1 MSSSGGPA
9 SGISIRLQSVTK
21 ELLEIQ
27 DLLISENEVDP
38 NILTDF
44 RNAVNRIRNTAWAVE
59 LQLKSKSAQTDKWIL
74 RSLLASERVRVAYQL
89 CKLIQSDL
97 ENSEVKFLK
106 GQLLHLS
113 EATEELTIELRKT
126 AAEKR

>member
-1 MSSSGGPA
+1 MSSSCGPA
-9 SGISIRLQSVTK
+9 SDISMRLQSVTK

-27 DLLISENEVDP
+27 DLLISQNEVEP

-44 RNAVNRIRNTAWAVE
+44 RNAVNRVRNTAWAVE
-59 LQLKSKSAQTDKWIL
+59 LYSKSKPAQTDQWIL

-97 ENSEVKFLK
+97 ENSEIKFLK

-113 EATEELTIELRKT
+113 EAAEELTIELRKT